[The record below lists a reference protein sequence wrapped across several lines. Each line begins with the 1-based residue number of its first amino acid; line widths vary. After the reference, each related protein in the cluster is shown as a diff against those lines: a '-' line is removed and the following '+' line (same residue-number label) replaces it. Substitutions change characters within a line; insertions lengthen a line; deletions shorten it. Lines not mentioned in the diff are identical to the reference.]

1 MYRVL
6 LPALLL
12 LLAAHNVTHA
22 QVMIDISKVTC
33 QQLLLM
39 RDSQA
44 LSYWLSGYYQ
54 GEHRNTTLELER
66 FKSNHS
72 KLRAACRLAKNHET
86 PVMQVIDSLK

>member
-1 MYRVL
+1 MHRVFL
-6 LPALLL
+6 LALLVL
-12 LLAAHNVTHA
+12 TAQGIAHA
-22 QVMIDISKVTC
+22 QVTVDISKITC

-54 GEHRNTTLELER
+54 GAHRNTSLELER
-66 FKSNHS
+66 LKSNHS

-86 PVMQVIDSLK
+86 PVMQVIDGLR